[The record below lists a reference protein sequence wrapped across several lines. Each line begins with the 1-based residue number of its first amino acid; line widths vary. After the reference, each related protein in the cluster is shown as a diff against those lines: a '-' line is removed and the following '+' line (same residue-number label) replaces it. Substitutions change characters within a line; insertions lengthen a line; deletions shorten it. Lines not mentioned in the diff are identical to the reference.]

1 MLGYLFRERS
11 CSVSR
16 SVNYVSKR
24 FFPKK
29 ITIARLKEL
38 QRKEDDGLVKKR
50 PYHKHGL
57 SIEHAVRFAILL
69 SRKKFD
75 ETVQL
80 HLNMNLDSR
89 KGDQQIRGN
98 IYLPYGTG
106 QTVRVCV
113 FCPESKV
120 QEALDSGADLIADD
134 STLADIKNSVFN
146 FDRVI
151 ATPDQMRKLKTVA
164 RQLGPAGLMP
174 NPKMGTLT
182 TNIKSAILDSKAGQ
196 VPVRL
201 TKEGCVQGRVGKLS
215 MGEDRIVENIK
226 AFITQIRNEFR
237 PQGAKEDY
245 FLGSVVS
252 TSMGRGYRLIVDT
265 NEPWATSLIAAE
277 PQKDAATKSLVDQ
290 QKTYF
295 VDGVKSI

>member
-1 MLGYLFRERS
+1 LS
-11 CSVSR
+11 ANVS
-16 SVNYVSKR
+16 
-24 FFPKK
+24 FPKK

-38 QRKEDDGLVKKR
+38 QRKEDDGLVKKK

-89 KGDQQIRGN
+89 KADQQVRGN
-98 IYLPYGTG
+98 IYLPHGTG
-106 QTVRVCV
+106 QSVRVCV
-113 FCPESKV
+113 FCPESKI
-120 QEALDSGADLIADD
+120 QEALDAGADLIADD
-134 STLADIKNSVFN
+134 STLEDIKKNIFN

-164 RQLGPAGLMP
+164 RMLGPAGLMP

-182 TNIKSAILDSKAGQ
+182 MNIASAVQDSKAGQ

-201 TKEGCVQGRVGKLS
+201 TKEGVLQGRVGKLS

-226 AFITQIRNEFR
+226 AFINQIRNEFR
-237 PQGAKEDY
+237 PQGAKEQY

-252 TSMGRGYRLIVDT
+252 TSVGRGYRLIIDS

-277 PQKDAATKSLVDQ
+277 PTQDPAGKNLADQ
-290 QKTYF
+290 QKKYF
-295 VDGVKSI
+295 TEGVKSM